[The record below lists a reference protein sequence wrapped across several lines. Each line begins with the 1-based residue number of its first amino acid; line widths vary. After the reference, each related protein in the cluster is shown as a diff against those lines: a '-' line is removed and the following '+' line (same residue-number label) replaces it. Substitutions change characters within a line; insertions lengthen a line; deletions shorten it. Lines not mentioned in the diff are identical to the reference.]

1 MKKILNKIVKNS
13 YMRHSKNSFGLKIPF
28 YIYLPFK
35 KEMCVYAMNMDW
47 DSLRVK
53 IESRR
58 EEDYG
63 KIICVLKKGIY

>member
-28 YIYLPFK
+28 YINLPFK
-35 KEMCVYAMNMDW
+35 KELCVYAINMDW
-47 DSLRVK
+47 DSLRIK

-63 KIICVLKKGIY
+63 KITTVLKKGIY